1 MSIVA
6 QGIAQNEDKSDI
18 AAFLAGEAGAL
29 DRLVMRHKD
38 RIFNLCFRLLGDYSD
53 AEECAQ
59 EIFVK
64 VFRSLKTFRLESS
77 FSTWVYTIAVNTCKN
92 RRNSAEFRFWKRVLR
107 FGQDS
112 QEEEN
117 GPDLEFE
124 DPSASP
130 LDLIS
135 EKEQETLLQAAINS
149 LSYDHRTV
157 IVLRHI
163 EDLSY
168 EEICGITGYNLGTLK
183 SKLARARMELQK
195 KLQRAYKGNADG
207 MLSD

>member
-112 QEEEN
+112 PEEE
-117 GPDLEFE
+117 GGADLEFE

-135 EKEQETLLQAAINS
+135 EKEQEALLQTAINS

-157 IVLRHI
+157 IILRYI
-163 EDLSY
+163 EELSY

-195 KLQRAYKGNADG
+195 KLQKAYKGNADG

>member
-6 QGIAQNEDKSDI
+6 QGAAQSEDRSDI
-18 AAFLAGEAGAL
+18 SAFLAGEAGAL

-38 RIFNLCFRLLGDYSD
+38 RIFNLCFRLLGDYND

-77 FSTWVYTIAVNTCKN
+77 FSTWLYSIAVNTCKN
-92 RRNSAEFRFWKRVLR
+92 KRNSAEYRFWRRVLR
-107 FGQDS
+107 FGQNE
-112 QEEEN
+112 QEEEG
-117 GPDLEFE
+117 GPDFDFE

-130 LDLIS
+130 LDLMS
-135 EKEQETLLQAAINS
+135 AKEQELILQNAVNS

-183 SKLARARMELQK
+183 SKLARARVELQK
-195 KLQRAYKGNADG
+195 KLQRAYRGNADG